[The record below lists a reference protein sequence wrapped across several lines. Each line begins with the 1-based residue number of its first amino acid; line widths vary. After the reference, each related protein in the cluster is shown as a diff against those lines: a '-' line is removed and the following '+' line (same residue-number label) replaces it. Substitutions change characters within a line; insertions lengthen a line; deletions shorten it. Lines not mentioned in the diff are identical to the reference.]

1 MITIEE
7 YREAEERIRK
17 AREEIA
23 TLENILMK
31 TDKERLELTQ
41 SIYQRAID
49 EVYGEGE
56 LKLLGIRLNKNH
68 EVKGYNARY
77 TIALDCEELRSVEQ
91 RRGCIINPIIHQHNH
106 E

>member
-1 MITIEE
+1 MISIEE

-23 TLENILMK
+23 TLQDILMK
-31 TDKERLELTQ
+31 ADKERLEIAR
-41 SIYQRAID
+41 SIYQKAID

-56 LKLLGIRLNKNH
+56 LKLLSIRLHKHH
-68 EVKGYNARY
+68 EVKGNNVSY
-77 TIALDCEELRSVEQ
+77 TIALDCEKLHSIKQ
-91 RRGCIINPIIHQHNH
+91 QKGYIITPIHQHNH

>member
-31 TDKERLELTQ
+31 ADKERLELTL
-41 SIYQRAID
+41 SIYQQAID

-56 LKLLGIRLNKNH
+56 LKLLSIRLNKRKV
-68 EVKGYNARY
+68 EGYNASY
-77 TIALDCEELRSVEQ
+77 TIALDCEKLRSLEQ
-91 RRGCIINPIIHQHNH
+91 EIGSIITPIHQYNY

>member
-7 YREAEERIRK
+7 YREAEERLRK

-23 TLENILMK
+23 TLEYILEK
-31 TDKERLELTQ
+31 ADKERLETTL
-41 SIYQRAID
+41 SIYQQAID

-56 LKLLGIRLNKNH
+56 LKLLDIRLSKHH
-68 EVKGYNARY
+68 EVKGCNAHY
-77 TIALDCEELRSVEQ
+77 TIALDCEQLRSVEQ
-91 RRGCIINPIIHQHNH
+91 RRGCIINPIYQHNY

>member
-23 TLENILMK
+23 TLENFLMK
-31 TDKERLELTQ
+31 ADKERLEIAR
-41 SIYQRAID
+41 SIYQQAID

-56 LKLLGIRLNKNH
+56 LKLLGIRLHKHH
-68 EVKGYNARY
+68 EVKGNNATY
-77 TIALDCEELRSVEQ
+77 TIALDCEKLHSIKQ
-91 RRGCIINPIIHQHNH
+91 QIGYIITPIHQHDH

>member
-7 YREAEERIRK
+7 YRDAEERLRK
-17 AREEIA
+17 AREEAA
-23 TLENILMK
+23 TLENILMEA
-31 TDKERLELTQ
+31 DKERLELTR
-41 SIYQRAID
+41 SIYQQAID

-56 LKLLGIRLNKNH
+56 LKLLSIRLHKHN
-68 EVKGYNARY
+68 EVKGYNVSY

-91 RRGCIINPIIHQHNH
+91 RRGCIINPIHQHNY